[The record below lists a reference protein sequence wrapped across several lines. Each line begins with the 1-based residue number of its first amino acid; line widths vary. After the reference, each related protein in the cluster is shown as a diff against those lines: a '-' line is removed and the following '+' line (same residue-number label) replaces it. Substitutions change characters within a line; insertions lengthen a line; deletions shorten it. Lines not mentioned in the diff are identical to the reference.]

1 MTRKGLS
8 RRTGAERS
16 QCSGSGHWRGLTGGV
31 LSGGLL
37 SPPTVQQVEFDSGG
51 GRNPAMTCRSGFFSI
66 AAIHFHARSEAVIDP
81 RVLRFSAW
89 PAGLRTKAVTSGTKT
104 EVGRAAAF

>member
-51 GRNPAMTCRSGFFSI
+51 GRNPAMI
-66 AAIHFHARSEAVIDP
+66 
-81 RVLRFSAW
+81 
-89 PAGLRTKAVTSGTKT
+89 GLSDICQKADTGCLYERHITHYD
-104 EVGRAAAF
+104 

>member
-16 QCSGSGHWRGLTGGV
+16 QCSGSGHWRGLTGEV

-37 SPPTVQQVEFDSGG
+37 SPPAVQQVEFDSGG
-51 GRNPAMTCRSGFFSI
+51 GRNPAISGRWRNC
-66 AAIHFHARSEAVIDP
+66 H
-81 RVLRFSAW
+81 
-89 PAGLRTKAVTSGTKT
+89 K
-104 EVGRAAAF
+104 AAFQQISVYALAVFRRASQFDEEYYVMTKNNPSFKFHN